1 MACVEVN
8 LLPSLSETTLMGK
21 YLTEHSVRG
30 KRQTE
35 FYRHPC
41 HLLKKVKEKKWI
53 KRLILQN

>member
-41 HLLKKVKEKKWI
+41 HLLKKVKGKNK
-53 KRLILQN
+53 